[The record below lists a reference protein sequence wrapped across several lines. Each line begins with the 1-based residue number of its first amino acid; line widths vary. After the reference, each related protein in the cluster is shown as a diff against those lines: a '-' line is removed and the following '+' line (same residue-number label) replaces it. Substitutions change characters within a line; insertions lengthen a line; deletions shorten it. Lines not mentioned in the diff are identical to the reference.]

1 MVKHVVLFRFKAESK
16 NQIEKAKEVLLS
28 MQGNVPTANQITV
41 YLDELKTA
49 RSYDIMLEVIVD
61 NFTTLEEY
69 QADPYHCGVVKEFMQ
84 THSESSVTMDFTI

>member
-28 MQGNVPTANQITV
+28 MQGNVPTAKQITV
-41 YLDELKTA
+41 HLDELKTA

-61 NFTTLEEY
+61 NFTALEAY
-69 QADPYHCGVVKEFMQ
+69 QADPYHCGVVKEFMH

>member
-1 MVKHVVLFRFKAESK
+1 MIKHVVLFRFKKESK

-28 MQGNVPTANQITV
+28 MQGNVPTAKQITV

-61 NFTTLEEY
+61 NFTALEEY
-69 QADPYHCGVVKEFMQ
+69 QADPYHCEVIK
-84 THSESSVTMDFTI
+84 THMHKVRESSIAVDVEL

>member
-1 MVKHVVLFRFKAESK
+1 MVKHVVLFRFKKESK

-28 MQGNVPTANQITV
+28 MQGNVPTAKQITV

-61 NFTTLEEY
+61 NFTALEEY
-69 QADPYHCGVVKEFMQ
+69 QADPYHCGVVKEFMHA
-84 THSESSVTMDFTI
+84 HSESSVAMDFTI